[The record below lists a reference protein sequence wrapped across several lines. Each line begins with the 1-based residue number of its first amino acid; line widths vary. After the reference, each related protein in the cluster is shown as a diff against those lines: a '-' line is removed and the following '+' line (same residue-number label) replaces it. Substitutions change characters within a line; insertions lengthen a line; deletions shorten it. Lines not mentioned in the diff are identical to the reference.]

1 MLSYATRAA
10 KRLPRFSHQQRG
22 APPAHGPSIMDHGS
36 WIRDD
41 GWLNLMQRSHAIT
54 GKSLLLNHVAK
65 EEALQQQS
73 SFSFLD
79 DTKPIVLLS
88 TRLLWS
94 ERQNIAKSLSMTNH
108 EGKVYTKTLV
118 PSWKSETSSSSLHAC
133 PEQPRRIFRG
143 SSH

>member
-1 MLSYATRAA
+1 MLIYATRTA
-10 KRLPRFSHQQRG
+10 KRLTCRRREASESHG
-22 APPAHGPSIMDHGS
+22 KGTPPAHKPWIMG
-36 WIRDD
+36 D
-41 GWLNLMQRSHAIT
+41 GWPKLMQRSHEIT
-54 GKSLLLNHVAK
+54 GRSLFLNHVAK

-73 SFSFLD
+73 SFSFLE
-79 DTKPIVLLS
+79 DTKSIVLLS

-118 PSWKSETSSSSLHAC
+118 PNWKRETSSSSLHAC
-133 PEQPRRIFRG
+133 PEQSRRIFRG